1 MVKYISRLPR
11 EWLASSATGATARAT
26 CARAPYRIPSL
37 IEDTTDVR
45 LRNQGAAFALS
56 PAHAAGGSGETVEPP
71 PDHGVRVPGGAVV
84 PQHRGYL
91 ARRRRQLQQR
101 GELEPRRRAEQR

>member
-26 CARAPYRIPSL
+26 CARGPCRIPSL

-71 PDHGVRVPGGAVV
+71 HDGVRVPGGAVL
-84 PQHRGYL
+84 PEHRGSL

>member
-1 MVKYISRLPR
+1 M
-11 EWLASSATGATARAT
+11 ASFFGYWGHRSSNV
-26 CARAPYRIPSL
+26 CARAPCRIPSL

-56 PAHAAGGSGETVEPP
+56 PAHAAGGSGETVETPT
-71 PDHGVRVPGGAVV
+71 DHGVRVPGGAVL
-84 PQHRGYL
+84 PEHRGYVE
-91 ARRRRQLQQR
+91 RRRRHQSVQQP